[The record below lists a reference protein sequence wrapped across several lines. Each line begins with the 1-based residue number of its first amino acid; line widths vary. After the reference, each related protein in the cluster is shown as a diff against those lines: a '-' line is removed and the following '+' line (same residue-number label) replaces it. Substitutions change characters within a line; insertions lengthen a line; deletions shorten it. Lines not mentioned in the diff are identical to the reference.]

1 MIVPNKTFK
10 FRVGPDW
17 DDKSTDDLFKG
28 KRVVVVSLPGAFT
41 PICSSKQLPK
51 YEDMYDQFKEA
62 GIDAVYCVSVNDAF
76 VMNAWAK
83 DLGVEKVEM
92 VPDGDGVFTRGMN
105 MLVDKPAQGFGLR
118 SWRYAMVVNNKKV
131 EKMFVEEGLNNL
143 GLDDDPYTESTPEAV
158 LEYLKNNQ

>member
-1 MIVPNKTFK
+1 MIVPDKTFK

-41 PICSSKQLPK
+41 PTCSSKQLPK
-51 YEDMYDQFKEA
+51 YEEMYDQFKAA
-62 GIDAVYCVSVNDAF
+62 GVDAVYCVSVNDAF

>member
-17 DDKSTDDLFKG
+17 DDRTTDDLFKG

-41 PICSSKQLPK
+41 PTCSSKQLPK
-51 YEDMYDQFKEA
+51 YEEMYDQFKEA

-83 DLGVEKVEM
+83 DLSVEKVEM

-131 EKMFVEEGLNNL
+131 EKMFVEDGLNNL

-158 LEYLKNNQ
+158 LEYLKNN

>member
-41 PICSSKQLPK
+41 PTCSSKQLPK
-51 YEDMYDQFKEA
+51 YEEMYDQFKAA
-62 GIDAVYCVSVNDAF
+62 GIDAVYCVSVNDAY

-143 GLDDDPYTESTPEAV
+143 GLDSDPYTESTPEAV
-158 LEYLKNNQ
+158 LEYLKK

>member
-41 PICSSKQLPK
+41 PTCSSKQLPK
-51 YEDMYDQFKEA
+51 YEEMYDQFKAA

>member
-17 DDKSTDDLFKG
+17 DDRTTDDLFKG

-41 PICSSKQLPK
+41 PTCSSKQLPK
-51 YEDMYDQFKEA
+51 YEEMYDQFKEA

-83 DLGVEKVEM
+83 DLSVEKVEM

-143 GLDDDPYTESTPEAV
+143 GLDNDPYTESTPEAV
-158 LEYLKNNQ
+158 LEYLKNN

>member
-17 DDKSTDDLFKG
+17 DDRTTDDLFKG

-41 PICSSKQLPK
+41 PTCSSKQLPK
-51 YEDMYDQFKEA
+51 YEEMYDQFKGA

-105 MLVDKPAQGFGLR
+105 MLVDKPFQGFGLR

-158 LEYLKNNQ
+158 LEYLKNN

>member
-17 DDKSTDDLFKG
+17 DDRTTDDLFKD

-41 PICSSKQLPK
+41 PTCSSKQLPK
-51 YEDMYDQFKEA
+51 YEEMYDEFKTA

-83 DLGVEKVEM
+83 DLGVEKLEM

-118 SWRYAMVVNNKKV
+118 SWRYAMVVNNKRV
-131 EKMFVEEGLNNL
+131 EKMFVEKGLNNL
-143 GLDDDPYTESTPEAV
+143 GLDDDPYFESTPENV
-158 LEYLKNNQ
+158 LNYIKA

>member
-41 PICSSKQLPK
+41 PTCSSKQLPK
-51 YEDMYDQFKEA
+51 YEEMYDQFKA
-62 GIDAVYCVSVNDAF
+62 VGIDAVYCVSVNDAF

-143 GLDDDPYTESTPEAV
+143 GLDDDPYTESTPENV
-158 LEYLKNNQ
+158 LEYLKSK

>member
-28 KRVVVVSLPGAFT
+28 KRIVVVSLPGAFT

>member
-10 FRVGPDW
+10 FRIGPDW
-17 DDKSTDDLFKG
+17 DDRTTDDLFKG

-51 YEDMYDQFKEA
+51 YEEMYDQFKEA

-92 VPDGDGVFTRGMN
+92 VPDGDGAISHPGASGKSTS
-105 MLVDKPAQGFGLR
+105 AISR
-118 SWRYAMVVNNKKV
+118 SSKSSPSFRNAVWAKAS
-131 EKMFVEEGLNNL
+131 LN
-143 GLDDDPYTESTPEAV
+143 
-158 LEYLKNNQ
+158 

>member
-1 MIVPNKTFK
+1 MLVPNKTFK

-41 PICSSKQLPK
+41 PTCSSKQLPK
-51 YEDMYDQFKEA
+51 YEEMYDQFKAA

-158 LEYLKNNQ
+158 LEYLKNN

>member
-41 PICSSKQLPK
+41 PTCSSKQLPK
-51 YEDMYDQFKEA
+51 YEEMYDQFKAA

-158 LEYLKNNQ
+158 LEYLKNS

>member
-41 PICSSKQLPK
+41 PTCSSKQLPK
-51 YEDMYDQFKEA
+51 YEEMYDQFKAA

-83 DLGVEKVEM
+83 DLSVEKVEM

-158 LEYLKNNQ
+158 LEYLKNN

>member
-41 PICSSKQLPK
+41 PTCSSKQLPK
-51 YEDMYDQFKEA
+51 YEEMYDQFKAA

-83 DLGVEKVEM
+83 DLSVEKVEM

-158 LEYLKNNQ
+158 LEYLTNN

>member
-17 DDKSTDDLFKG
+17 DDRTTDDLFKD

-41 PICSSKQLPK
+41 PTCSSKQLPK
-51 YEDMYDQFKEA
+51 YEEMYDEFKTA

-118 SWRYAMVVNNKKV
+118 SWRYAMVVNNKRV
-131 EKMFVEEGLNNL
+131 EKMFVEKGLNNL
-143 GLDDDPYTESTPEAV
+143 GLDDDPYFESTPENV
-158 LEYLKNNQ
+158 LNYIKA

>member
-17 DDKSTDDLFKG
+17 DDRTTDDLFKG

-41 PICSSKQLPK
+41 PTCSSKQLPK
-51 YEDMYDQFKEA
+51 YEEMYDQFKEA

-83 DLGVEKVEM
+83 DLSVEKVEM

-158 LEYLKNNQ
+158 LEYLKNN

>member
-17 DDKSTDDLFKG
+17 DDKTTDDLFKG

-41 PICSSKQLPK
+41 PTCSSKQLPK
-51 YEDMYDQFKEA
+51 YEEMYDQFKEA

-158 LEYLKNNQ
+158 LEYIKNN

>member
-1 MIVPNKTFK
+1 MIIPNKTFK

-41 PICSSKQLPK
+41 PTCSSKQLPK
-51 YEDMYDQFKEA
+51 YEEMYDQFKAA

-158 LEYLKNNQ
+158 LEYLTNN

>member
-41 PICSSKQLPK
+41 PTCSSKQLPK
-51 YEDMYDQFKEA
+51 YEEMYDQFTAA

>member
-41 PICSSKQLPK
+41 PTCSSKQLPK
-51 YEDMYDQFKEA
+51 YEEMYDQFKAA

-143 GLDDDPYTESTPEAV
+143 GLDNDPYTESTPEAV
-158 LEYLKNNQ
+158 LEYLKNN

>member
-1 MIVPNKTFK
+1 MIVPDKTFK

-41 PICSSKQLPK
+41 PTCSSKQLPK
-51 YEDMYDQFKEA
+51 YEEMYDQFKAA

-118 SWRYAMVVNNKKV
+118 SWRYAMVVDNKKV

-143 GLDDDPYTESTPEAV
+143 GLDDDPYTESTPENV
-158 LEYLKNNQ
+158 LEYLKSK

>member
-28 KRVVVVSLPGAFT
+28 KRIVVVSLPGAFT

-51 YEDMYDQFKEA
+51 YEEMYDQFKEA

>member
-41 PICSSKQLPK
+41 PTCSSKQLPK
-51 YEDMYDQFKEA
+51 YEEMYDQFKAA

-143 GLDDDPYTESTPEAV
+143 GLDDDPYTESTPEVV
-158 LEYLKNNQ
+158 LEYLKNN

>member
-41 PICSSKQLPK
+41 PTCSSKQLPK
-51 YEDMYDQFKEA
+51 YEEMYDQFKAA
-62 GIDAVYCVSVNDAF
+62 GVDAVYCVSVNDAF

-105 MLVDKPAQGFGLR
+105 MLVDKPTQGFGLR

-158 LEYLKNNQ
+158 LEYLKNN

>member
-41 PICSSKQLPK
+41 PTCSSKQLPK
-51 YEDMYDQFKEA
+51 YEEMYDQFKAA

-105 MLVDKPAQGFGLR
+105 MLVDKPTQGFGLR

-143 GLDDDPYTESTPEAV
+143 GLDDDPYTESTPENV
-158 LEYLKNNQ
+158 LEYLKSK

>member
-41 PICSSKQLPK
+41 PTCSSKQLPK
-51 YEDMYDQFKEA
+51 YEEMYDQFKAA
-62 GIDAVYCVSVNDAF
+62 GVDNVYCVSVNDAF

-158 LEYLKNNQ
+158 LEYLKNN

>member
-41 PICSSKQLPK
+41 PTCSSKQLPK
-51 YEDMYDQFKEA
+51 YEEMYDQFKAA

-158 LEYLKNNQ
+158 LEYLKNN

>member
-41 PICSSKQLPK
+41 PTCSSKQLPK
-51 YEDMYDQFKEA
+51 YEEMYDQFQAA

-143 GLDDDPYTESTPEAV
+143 GLDSDPYTESTPEAV
-158 LEYLKNNQ
+158 LEYLKK

>member
-41 PICSSKQLPK
+41 PTCSSKQLPK
-51 YEDMYDQFKEA
+51 YEEMYDQFKAA

-143 GLDDDPYTESTPEAV
+143 GLDADPYTESTPEAV
-158 LEYLKNNQ
+158 LEYLKNN

>member
-41 PICSSKQLPK
+41 PTCSSKQLPK
-51 YEDMYDQFKEA
+51 YEEMYDHFKAA

-158 LEYLKNNQ
+158 LEYLKNN

>member
-17 DDKSTDDLFKG
+17 DDRTTDDLFKG

-41 PICSSKQLPK
+41 PTCSSKQLPK
-51 YEDMYDQFKEA
+51 YEEMYDQFKAA
-62 GIDAVYCVSVNDAF
+62 GVDAVYCVSVNDAF

>member
-41 PICSSKQLPK
+41 PTCSSKQLPK
-51 YEDMYDQFKEA
+51 YEEMYDQFKAA

-131 EKMFVEEGLNNL
+131 EQMFVEDGLNNL

-158 LEYLKNNQ
+158 LEYLKNN